1 MASTDGMLK
10 KGLNLLEAL
19 GGYPDGVGVSR
30 VAKDAALPVST
41 TYRLLNDLVASGFV
55 SFDPE
60 TRRYYLG
67 LKVFELSRRVSLTKG
82 LSEVALPVMRKL
94 SEEVG
99 ESVFMGVREGADVLL
114 VERVVGPSRIQ
125 VNDNVGSRVPLHSLA
140 QGKSILAF
148 LPEDER
154 EELIKGM
161 TLEPETPRT
170 ITDPDKLRDELET
183 TRERGW
189 ASVDG
194 EHDEWVRAIAAP
206 ILDARDRP
214 VAAVAIAAPAFR
226 VPMRELKKHAPALLN
241 AVRDIKV
248 KLPPSSVV
256 LSKT

>member
-1 MASTDGMLK
+1 MLK
-10 KGLNLLEAL
+10 KGLNILEAL
-19 GGYPDGVGVSR
+19 GGHPNGVGVST

-41 TYRLLNDLVASGFV
+41 TFRLLNDLVDSGFA
-55 SFDPE
+55 SSDPE
-60 TRRYYLG
+60 SRRYYLG
-67 LKVFELSRRVSLTKG
+67 LKVFELSSRVSLTKD
-82 LSEVALPVMRKL
+82 LSEVALPVMRRL
-94 SEEVG
+94 SETVG

-125 VNDNVGSRVPLHSLA
+125 VNDNVGTRVPLHTLA

-154 EELIKGM
+154 EDLIKGM

-170 ITDPDKLRDELET
+170 ITDPDTLRDELET
-183 TRERGW
+183 ARERGW

-206 ILDARDRP
+206 ILDAQDRP
-214 VAAVAIAAPAFR
+214 TAAVAIAAPAFR
-226 VPMRELKKHAPALLN
+226 VPMRELKKHAPTLLN
-241 AVRDIKV
+241 AVREIQV
-248 KLPPSSVV
+248 KLPPSSAL